1 MAETIEQDKLVLVG
15 ESSSQGATAGKMCYF
30 QAYDGTFSEQ
40 DNVMT
45 FYQYIS
51 LCSIDYLCIKQGRH
65 CDRHHSFTAAETD
78 HDDHNPVHYTCKKKA
93 ACGNPFQFEVYF
105 MKPL

>member
-40 DNVMT
+40 DNV
-45 FYQYIS
+45 IS
-51 LCSIDYLCIKQGRH
+51 LYLCI
-65 CDRHHSFTAAETD
+65 SLYLTD
-78 HDDHNPVHYTCKKKA
+78 DCLIK
-93 ACGNPFQFEVYF
+93 
-105 MKPL
+105 

>member
-40 DNVMT
+40 DDVNT
-45 FYQYIS
+45 FYLYIS
-51 LCSIDYLCIKQGRH
+51 LCSINDCCIKQGRH

-93 ACGNPFQFEVYF
+93 ACGNLFQFVVYF
-105 MKPL
+105 KKLL